1 MPMPGNVRKFRL
13 ATILVVIVLVL
24 LVIWQNSATTTLS
37 VLVFSA
43 ALPLMVWLGVFFVIG
58 FLLGAAMMWAYRRR

>member
-1 MPMPGNVRKFRL
+1 MTAQGATRKTRL
-13 ATILVVIVLVL
+13 IVITVLIVLVF

-37 VLVFSA
+37 ILIFSA

-58 FLLGAAMMWAYRRR
+58 FLLGAAMMWTYRRR